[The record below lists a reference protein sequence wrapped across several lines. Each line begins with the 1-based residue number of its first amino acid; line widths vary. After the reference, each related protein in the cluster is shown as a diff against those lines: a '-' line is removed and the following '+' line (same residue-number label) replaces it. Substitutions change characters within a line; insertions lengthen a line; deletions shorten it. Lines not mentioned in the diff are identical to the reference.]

1 MSQAQSYANHSLYMA
16 SIMIDAWRMALSAK
30 IDSSSV
36 LDAAYGPASRLH
48 LLDAYGWQ
56 LLACQRVVQ
65 TPSSPPHSATELPK
79 LAPGIAISPEVREM
93 RVLEESGW
101 LSELV
106 APIPPGLN
114 VRRPQNLLAVS
125 SSQFDCVKAGELLR
139 RLEVLMDRV
148 ADAIDES

>member
-1 MSQAQSYANHSLYMA
+1 
-16 SIMIDAWRMALSAK
+16 MIGAWRLALSGEVHSK
-30 IDSSSV
+30 SV
-36 LDAAYGPASRLH
+36 TDAAYGPASRLH

-65 TPSSPPHSATELPK
+65 IPSSPPHSATELPN

-93 RVLEESGW
+93 ARLEENGW
-101 LSELV
+101 LSELT
-106 APIPPGLN
+106 APIAPGLH

-125 SSQFDCVKAGELLR
+125 SNQFDCAKAADLLR
-139 RLEVLMDRV
+139 ELEALIGRV